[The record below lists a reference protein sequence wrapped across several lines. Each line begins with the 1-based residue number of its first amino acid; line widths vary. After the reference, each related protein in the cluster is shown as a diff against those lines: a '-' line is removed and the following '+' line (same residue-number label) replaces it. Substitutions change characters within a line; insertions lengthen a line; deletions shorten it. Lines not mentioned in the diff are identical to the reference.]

1 MHVDT
6 QRLTRPHPP
15 DAVHRT
21 DARHLRRPAMWRA
34 PRAIVETLI
43 GRERSSILL
52 EGQRVVPRR
61 ALAPGYAFK
70 FPALDAA
77 LSNLVKIKA

>member
-1 MHVDT
+1 
-6 QRLTRPHPP
+6 
-15 DAVHRT
+15 
-21 DARHLRRPAMWRA
+21 MWRA
-34 PRAIVETLI
+34 PRAIVETLS

-77 LSNLVKIKA
+77 LSDLVKIKA